1 MMKRYA
7 MILLNRVIGVV
18 EAETLPSW
26 PPDPQGTPVT
36 AIECDSNVE
45 LGMVYDE
52 ETKTFSEYIPPDYVP
67 SQLDRIEENSTT
79 VNNNSLILMEAMAE
93 QYEQGLTNRLNDMEV
108 QATIY
113 EAVLELNKGGAA
125 V

>member
-1 MMKRYA
+1 MKRYA
-7 MILLNRVIGVV
+7 MILLGNVIDIVTSDTV
-18 EAETLPSW
+18 PNY
-26 PPDPQGTPVT
+26 PPDPQGNPVT
-36 AIECDSNVE
+36 AVECDSNVE

-52 ETKTFSEYIPPDYVP
+52 ETKTFSEYIPPAYIP
-67 SQLDRIEENSTT
+67 TQLDRIEENSTT

-93 QYEQGLTNRLNDMEV
+93 QYEQGLTNRLNDMDV

>member
-1 MMKRYA
+1 

-52 ETKTFSEYIPPDYVP
+52 ETKTFSEYIPPAYVP
-67 SQLDRIEENSTT
+67 TQLDRIEE
-79 VNNNSLILMEAMAE
+79 SLKTSFSEAQQTAIDKYTEELLEGGIL
-93 QYEQGLTNRLNDMEV
+93 
-108 QATIY
+108 
-113 EAVLELNKGGAA
+113 
-125 V
+125 